1 MKIINRFRSLAAAV
15 SCSAASFAWAHPYG
29 HHPQGDVVLVPH
41 AHAES
46 IGSWA
51 LAAACLFTG
60 LALHWLG
67 QRVGGRAGRIAH
79 VAGLGF
85 ATGGTFLLFTQI

>member
-1 MKIINRFRSLAAAV
+1 MKMIEAVRSLVVAFGTAAATSV
-15 SCSAASFAWAHPYG
+15 WAHPYG

-51 LAAACLFTG
+51 LAAACLFAG

-67 QRVGGRAGRIAH
+67 QRVGGRTGRIAH

-85 ATGGTFLLFTQI
+85 AAGGTLLLFT